1 MEREALWR
9 KVVDIKYDSMR
20 RGWCFKKVGGVW
32 CGSVE
37 MYEEVGVFF

>member
-20 RGWCFKKVGGVW
+20 RGWWSKEVGGGGPMMW
-32 CGSVE
+32 ECGNV
-37 MYEEVGVFF
+37 